1 MILITPAT
9 QNDIEELCDLLA
21 LLFGA
26 EEEFHPDR
34 ELQRRGLQLII
45 SDQKRG
51 EILVAR
57 RDKKVIGM
65 VNILYTVSTALGCQV
80 AILEDMIVLP
90 EERNQHVGSLLLEQA
105 VCTAKGQQCK
115 RITLLT
121 DNNNYGAHRFYERH
135 GFQQSSMCAFR
146 NIL

>member
-1 MILITPAT
+1 MISITTAT
-9 QNDIEELCDLLA
+9 LDDINKLCDLLT

-26 EEEFHPDR
+26 EEEFYPDR
-34 ELQRRGLQLII
+34 ELQRQGLQLII
-45 SDQKRG
+45 ADQQIG

-57 RDKKVIGM
+57 RDNNIIGM
-65 VNILYTVSTALGCQV
+65 VNILYTVSTALGGRV

-90 EERNQHVGSLLLEQA
+90 EERNQHVGSLLIEQA
-105 VCTAKGQQCK
+105 VGTAKGQQCK